1 MLPAWARSLVVGGGG
16 GDATEVSVL
25 ESVGVA
31 SEVDDLGVVYEAVD
45 HGGDDV
51 VAEDLAPAA
60 EGLVVSRVK

>member
-1 MLPAWARSLVVGGGG
+1 MLPGWARSLVVGGGG

-45 HGGDDV
+45 HGGGDDV
-51 VAEDLAPAA
+51 IAEDFTPAS
-60 EGLVVSRVK
+60 EGLVGDG